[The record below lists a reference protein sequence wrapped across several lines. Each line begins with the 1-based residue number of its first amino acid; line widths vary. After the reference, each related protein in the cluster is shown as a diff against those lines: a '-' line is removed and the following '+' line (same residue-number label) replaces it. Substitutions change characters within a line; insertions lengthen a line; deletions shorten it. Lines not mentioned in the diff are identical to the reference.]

1 MAKRKQVRQ
10 KSPTAKAKSI
20 ATSTTGP
27 IDLNAKPSKKLEKRR
42 SLAVSKAPS
51 KAAGW
56 FPAKT
61 DLTLLYQRYT
71 NGAPFDDHDK
81 AFYFV
86 IDVGGI
92 SKARQLIAH
101 VEEVLAELEE
111 FRE

>member
-10 KSPTAKAKSI
+10 KSSTAKAKTKAI
-20 ATSTTGP
+20 STTGP
-27 IDLNAKPSKKLEKRR
+27 NDLNAKPSKKSEKRG
-42 SLAVSKAPS
+42 SLAVRKAPS
-51 KAAGW
+51 KTAGW
-56 FPAKT
+56 FPAKSE
-61 DLTLLYQRYT
+61 LALLYQRYT
-71 NGAPFDDHDK
+71 NGAQFDDHDK

-92 SKARQLIAH
+92 SQARQLIAH

>member
-10 KSPTAKAKSI
+10 KFSPAKAKTKAIS
-20 ATSTTGP
+20 TSGP
-27 IDLNAKPSKKLEKRR
+27 IDLNTKPSEKPEKRR
-42 SLAVSKAPS
+42 PLAVSKAPS
-51 KAAGW
+51 KTAGW
-56 FPAKT
+56 FPAKSE
-61 DLTLLYQRYT
+61 LALLYQRYI